1 MQTVSKTVPK
11 SQLVSRRSGMIW
23 IQISRKRI
31 AEWFLTLQKQLKMA
45 WKELLYCLMTQ
56 TLLCW
61 CYITWISFF
70 PLGLKELWL
79 RYGTGAKQRFIPIHT
94 LCIKIGN
101 IQYSL
106 LKAHILTGC
115 DVMSKVGTKLA
126 AVNSIKKGN
135 ALTKF
140 GGEFFDSRK
149 SAEVFLVNVL
159 SISSKCETFDELRYE
174 MYYEKKKSLS
184 ELPPSS
190 NMVHG
195 HIRRSEYVYHLSNT
209 LLNFDE
215 FILNYLDYGWEEKDS
230 VIYPERCNQPI
241 PNDFLKVCACKK
253 GCKGRCGCKKFDPW
267 STVPRVCSEF
277 CSCKCYDMWDSF

>member
-11 SQLVSRRSGMIW
+11 SQLVSRRSGIIW
-23 IQISRKRI
+23 IQIPRKRI

-101 IQYSL
+101 IQYSV

-135 ALTKF
+135 AFTTF
-140 GGEFFDSRK
+140 AGEFFDSRK

-159 SISSKCETFDELRYE
+159 STYFYVFQENARRLMNFGMRCTMKRKSRYPSCPHLLIWFMDISA
-174 MYYEKKKSLS
+174 
-184 ELPPSS
+184 
-190 NMVHG
+190 G
-195 HIRRSEYVYHLSNT
+195 RSTSITYQTH
-209 LLNFDE
+209 
-215 FILNYLDYGWEEKDS
+215 
-230 VIYPERCNQPI
+230 C
-241 PNDFLKVCACKK
+241 
-253 GCKGRCGCKKFDPW
+253 
-267 STVPRVCSEF
+267 
-277 CSCKCYDMWDSF
+277 

>member
-1 MQTVSKTVPK
+1 MQTVSKAIPK

-115 DVMSKVGTKLA
+115 DVTSKVGTKLA
-126 AVNSIKKGN
+126 AVNSIKKREC
-135 ALTKF
+135 LH
-140 GGEFFDSRK
+140 
-149 SAEVFLVNVL
+149 NVCGRIL
-159 SISSKCETFDELRYE
+159 WQSKISWGFSSKRSLYFKQMRDVWWTSVWDVLWK
-174 MYYEKKKSLS
+174 EK
-184 ELPPSS
+184 
-190 NMVHG
+190 VV
-195 HIRRSEYVYHLSNT
+195 IRVA
-209 LLNFDE
+209 
-215 FILNYLDYGWEEKDS
+215 
-230 VIYPERCNQPI
+230 PI
-241 PNDFLKVCACKK
+241 F
-253 GCKGRCGCKKFDPW
+253 
-267 STVPRVCSEF
+267 
-277 CSCKCYDMWDSF
+277 